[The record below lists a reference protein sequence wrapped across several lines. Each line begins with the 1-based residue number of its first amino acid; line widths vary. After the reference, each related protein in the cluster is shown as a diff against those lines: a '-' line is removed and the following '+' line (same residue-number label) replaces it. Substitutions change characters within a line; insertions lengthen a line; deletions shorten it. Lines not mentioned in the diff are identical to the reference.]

1 MNENAFKTFAAALIA
16 AVASYFNVV
25 GMPIIVLLAFMVT
38 DYITGMTAAYMKG
51 ELSSKVGFRGV
62 IKKLC
67 YMFAVTAGIGID
79 YICASGLDGVGIHSN
94 TYFFSL
100 LVTVWLILNEIIS
113 ILENLDRIGVPVP
126 GFLRKVT
133 RKLKQSVEKNGDD
146 SAGGDGEEDE

>member
-1 MNENAFKTFAAALIA
+1 MNETLFKTTLAALLAAIA
-16 AVASYFNVV
+16 AYSKVIAV
-25 GMPIIVLLAFMVT
+25 PILALILFMAA
-38 DYITGMTAAYMKG
+38 DYITGMTSAYLKG

-113 ILENLDRIGVPVP
+113 ILENLDHIGVPVP

-146 SAGGDGEEDE
+146 SAGDDGEEDE